1 MKTLGIIGGMG
12 PLAAADLLEKIVQ
25 NTQAKKDQ
33 DNIHVILDSNTHIP
47 DRTAAIRH
55 GGSDPRPQL
64 QASACRLEAA
74 GAGVLAISCNTAHYF
89 YKDVSAAVSVPV
101 LHMPRLTAGWLCRT
115 GLTRAALLAT
125 DGTVQSGIYQ
135 AAFAGSGVDLLMPD
149 GEGQQAVMSLIY
161 EGVKAG
167 KAHFNTAA
175 IRAALARLQAAG
187 AGAFILGCTELPL
200 AFSMYGLPGRTIDP
214 TTVLARAAVAA
225 CGGLLTAG

>member
-1 MKTLGIIGGMG
+1 
-12 PLAAADLLEKIVQ
+12 
-25 NTQAKKDQ
+25 
-33 DNIHVILDSNTHIP
+33 
-47 DRTAAIRH
+47 
-55 GGSDPRPQL
+55 
-64 QASACRLEAA
+64 
-74 GAGVLAISCNTAHYF
+74 
-89 YKDVSAAVSVPV
+89 
-101 LHMPRLTAGWLCRT
+101 
-115 GLTRAALLAT
+115 
-125 DGTVQSGIYQ
+125 
-135 AAFAGSGVDLLMPD
+135 MPD
-149 GEGQQAVMSLIY
+149 GAGQQAVMSLIY